1 MLPKCSLTRLQWQMN
16 LTGGWAG
23 QQIPFHLLLKLEHLR
38 SHSVDQKIVLS
49 DSNRIK
55 LELVQV
61 SLDVGIKPP
70 LIISGPS
77 RDYSPVDSSHCIP
90 AKRPALVGLFPL
102 TATEPLKGALAPLA
116 PDP

>member
-1 MLPKCSLTRLQWQMN
+1 M
-16 LTGGWAG
+16 
-23 QQIPFHLLLKLEHLR
+23 
-38 SHSVDQKIVLS
+38 LS

-102 TATEPLKGALAPLA
+102 TAKRPALVGLFPLTATEPLKGALAPLA